1 MHLKWQPNSSTSAL
15 HAAHACWSYPDRITD
30 REVLAILGPYAD
42 RLGPWIAHASPPNGE
57 TLWDTLIATGCEIDS
72 NDNLAAE
79 VLRKCGLAEREDLQ
93 GGQFAGLITDVE
105 AAFVG
110 LFPQYVQQCPLRL
123 RPLQEQ
129 WLGYG
134 RGLMMQWRRLTRIET
149 LIDGCRIIGVQPVLG
164 GYGKSHP
171 DQNLVRIEAV
181 LTNSRP
187 ELPEVVRLAWL
198 IAQLHIDPPW
208 LDDVSALPL
217 SELMVPL
224 AMIPAMLAAAQEIEL
239 ARCDQHSVMLAIED
253 WLVSIPQ
260 AARDPRSLSANL
272 LDWWQTEG
280 QTGPEWGHSLRI
292 LANRLVARGA

>member
-1 MHLKWQPNSSTSAL
+1 MHLRWQPNSSTSAL
-15 HAAHACWSYPDRITD
+15 HAAQGCWRFPDRITD
-30 REVLAILGPYAD
+30 PEVLATLGPYAEH
-42 RLGPWIAHASPPNGE
+42 LGGWIANASPADE
-57 TLWDTLIATGCEIDS
+57 SMLWDTLIATGCEIES
-72 NDNLAAE
+72 NGDLAAA
-79 VLRKCGLAEREDLQ
+79 VLRKCGLAESADLQ
-93 GGQFAGLITDVE
+93 SERLAGLITDVE
-105 AAFVG
+105 AAFAG
-110 LFPQYVQQCPLRL
+110 LFPQYLPQCPLRL

-134 RGLMMQWRRLTRIET
+134 RGLMSQWKRLVRIES
-149 LIDGCRIIGVQPVLG
+149 LIDGCRVIGVQPVVG

-208 LDDVSALPL
+208 LDELNALPL
-217 SELMVPL
+217 SEVMVPL
-224 AMIPAMLAAAQEIEL
+224 AMIPAMLAAAQEMEL
-239 ARCDQHSVMLAIED
+239 ARCDHDAVALAIEH

-260 AARDPRSLSANL
+260 VVRSPRSLSANL

-280 QTGPEWGHSLRI
+280 QTGPDWGESLRI
-292 LANRLVARGA
+292 FANRLVA